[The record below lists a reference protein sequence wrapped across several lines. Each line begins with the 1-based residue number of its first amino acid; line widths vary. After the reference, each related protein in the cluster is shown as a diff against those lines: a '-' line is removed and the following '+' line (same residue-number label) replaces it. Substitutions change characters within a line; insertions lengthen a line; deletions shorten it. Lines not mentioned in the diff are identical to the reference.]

1 MTYGPF
7 VDGGD
12 PIMRPVYLAEL
23 RALVRVFAG
32 PNAAD
37 AAKALSAALEV
48 PRDTNLLAQARKAID
63 ATPPVPRRRVLAS
76 FAGLRREIAHAS

>member
-7 VDGGD
+7 VDRCD
-12 PIMRPVYLAEL
+12 PTLRQVYLTEL

-37 AAKALSAALEV
+37 AAKGLSAALKAPSDV
-48 PRDTNLLAQARKAID
+48 NLLAHACKALD
-63 ATPPVPRRRVLAS
+63 AFPSVPRRRVLLR
-76 FAGLRREIAHAS
+76 FAALRREVAHAS